1 MKNHVRVCTPTV
13 EWTLINSL
21 LYCDRKAR
29 MFDMEKRKLDKLG
42 IETSLLGFGCMRF
55 PTTQDGKIDEV
66 RAEKMLDT
74 AIAAGVNYIDTAYPY
89 HNGESEPFV
98 GKVLKK
104 YDRNSFYLATKL
116 PLWAVNSLD
125 DAKRIF
131 AEQLERL
138 QTNHIDFYLLHGI
151 GKERWESAK
160 EMGVVDYCEQL
171 KQEGKIRYFGFS
183 FHDNYEA
190 FEEILKCRPWDFCQ
204 IQYNYM
210 DTQEQA
216 GDKGYAL
223 AESMGVPLVIMEPV
237 KGGSLANFS
246 EDINE
251 RFRQVNPDES
261 IASWALRW
269 VGGHSNVKVI
279 LSGMSTEEQ
288 VEDNLR
294 TFSDFKPLSEKEME
308 TVGEIVE
315 ELRSRVQN
323 GCTACRYCMPCPAGV
338 NIPGNFAAWNKY
350 HIYGTYDHVKR
361 TWEKELKDSEK
372 AKNCI
377 KCGKCEKACP
387 QKLSIRAD
395 LEKVQKDLDAAALAA
410 AGEG

>member
-1 MKNHVRVCTPTV
+1 M
-13 EWTLINSL
+13 EL
-21 LYCDRKAR
+21 RK
-29 MFDMEKRKLDKLG
+29 MEKLG

-55 PTTQDGKIDEV
+55 PTTAEGKIDEA
-66 RAEKMLDT
+66 RAEKMLDD

-98 GKVLKK
+98 GKALKK
-104 YDRNSFYLATKL
+104 YDRDSFYLATKL
-116 PLWAVNSLD
+116 PLWAVKTLD

-131 AEQLERL
+131 EEQLARL
-138 QTNHIDFYLLHGI
+138 QTDHVDFYLLHAV
-151 GKERWESAK
+151 GKERWEEVK
-160 EMGVVDYCEQL
+160 KLGIVEYCEQL
-171 KQEGKIRYFGFS
+171 KAEGRIRYFGFS
-183 FHDNYEA
+183 FHDDYEV
-190 FEEILKCRPWDFCQ
+190 FEEILRYRAWDFCQ

-223 AESMGVPLVIMEPV
+223 AESLGVPLVIMEPI
-237 KGGSLANFS
+237 KGGSLANYS

-251 RFRQVNPDES
+251 RFRQMDPEAS

-269 VGGHSNVKVI
+269 VGSHPGVKVI

-288 VEDNLR
+288 VADNLK
-294 TFSDFKPLSEKEME
+294 TFGSFRPLSKEE
-308 TVGEIVE
+308 ADTIEEIVK

-323 GCTACRYCMPCPAGV
+323 GCTGCRYCMPCPAGV
-338 NIPGNFAAWNKY
+338 NIPGNFSVWNRY
-350 HIYGTYDHVKR
+350 HIYGTYDHVR
-361 TWEKELKDSEK
+361 RAWENDLKEEEK

-395 LEKVQKDLDAAALAA
+395 LEKVQADLDAARQA
-410 AGEG
+410 